1 MATLAN
7 FGIPGAGAGILHPKL
22 KNKFRV
28 TFLNMAQ
35 IIPGTNSRDLTMQVV
50 TTTLPNITW
59 EEVALHRYNSTAY
72 VNGKH
77 SWEPINITVEDDITG
92 LASEVITNQME
103 TAQRIVGADLDGRW
117 LNTAAT
123 GSDYKFAVRLDQL
136 DGDEGVVSAW
146 ILEGCSV
153 MSVDF
158 GDRDYSASEAAT
170 ITMSIRFDHA
180 RLDGTVNGDGY
191 GTALGGSV
199 AG

>member
-7 FGIPGAGAGILHPKL
+7 FGIPGVGQGILHPRL
-22 KNKFRV
+22 KNKFRMI
-28 TFLNMAQ
+28 FLNMGQ
-35 IIPGTNSRDLTMQVV
+35 IIPGTNSRNLSMQVV

-72 VNGKH
+72 VQGKH
-77 SWEPINITVEDDITG
+77 SFEPISVTVEDDLTG
-92 LASEVITNQME
+92 LCSEAI
-103 TAQRIVGADLDGRW
+103 TAQLETQQRIIGSDLDGRW

-123 GSDYKFAVRLDQL
+123 GSDYKFAVRIDQL
-136 DGDEGVVSAW
+136 DGDEGVVAYW
-146 ILEGCSV
+146 ILEGAQI
-153 MSVDF
+153 MNADF

-180 RLDGTVNGDGY
+180 RKYENGIGY
-191 GTALGGSV
+191 GTALGGAV